1 MGDRAILRRF
11 RRSGPSLCT
20 HTHLRPTLPAPNGR
34 VPAQTDCT
42 PPWTLRSVEPAPAT
56 SPARGFLLRL
66 PRLARLAWRRILLRP
81 LRRQRLPPS
90 LAVRTSVPARSHS
103 IGGSLSPG
111 RATRPQIQI
120 GKPTLPEHGAVASQ
134 TGDGDRERLLQT
146 SKTGEGR
153 APVRSA
159 EFEPG
164 DGGIAAIPADD
175 LPGEGVGLGRP
186 GDSQLITSRPNNA
199 EGIATRA
206 GGTAP
211 GGAGSASMP
220 GTAGCWLTAHAD
232 ASDPSD
238 DPSPREPVRRL
249 EQRGPQGCAP
259 PARPEPSP
267 SACAQRSCSRDR
279 PPEWAGFQA
288 KPVSAP
294 TGRVRD
300 RVVVEPES
308 DPRARRERSVARQR
322 VAPSPSRG
330 ARAPD
335 RSPPAAGRSGLERDV
350 VDGDNRRAF
359 AGDRP
364 FGWWRFRN
372 PG

>member
-1 MGDRAILRRF
+1 MPVRDRAVIRRF
-11 RRSGPSLCT
+11 WRSGPGLCT

-42 PPWTLRSVEPAPAT
+42 PRWTRRSVEPAAAT
-56 SPARGFLLRL
+56 SPARGLLRLRL

-120 GKPTLPEHGAVASQ
+120 GEPTLPEHGAIASQ

-159 EFEPG
+159 ELEPG

-199 EGIATRA
+199 DGIPSRA

-220 GTAGCWLTAHAD
+220 GTACCWLTAHAR
-232 ASDPSD
+232 AILATIPPPANLFAGSS
-238 DPSPREPVRRL
+238 SEGPRLRP
-249 EQRGPQGCAP
+249 AA

-267 SACAQRSCSRDR
+267 SARAQRSCSR
-279 PPEWAGFQA
+279 
-288 KPVSAP
+288 
-294 TGRVRD
+294 
-300 RVVVEPES
+300 
-308 DPRARRERSVARQR
+308 
-322 VAPSPSRG
+322 
-330 ARAPD
+330 
-335 RSPPAAGRSGLERDV
+335 
-350 VDGDNRRAF
+350 
-359 AGDRP
+359 
-364 FGWWRFRN
+364 
-372 PG
+372 